1 MRQGS
6 CDLGGEGGEWGIIG
20 GGGGKRTWRDPLQRG
35 QGSALGMGMAMV
47 LHHHHAG
54 VKERSGGELGAR
66 G

>member
-1 MRQGS
+1 MIWEVKEES
-6 CDLGGEGGEWGIIG
+6 GELSG
-20 GGGGKRTWRDPLQRG
+20 GGQEDVARPAAEG
-35 QGSALGMGMAMV
+35 QVSALGMGMAMV